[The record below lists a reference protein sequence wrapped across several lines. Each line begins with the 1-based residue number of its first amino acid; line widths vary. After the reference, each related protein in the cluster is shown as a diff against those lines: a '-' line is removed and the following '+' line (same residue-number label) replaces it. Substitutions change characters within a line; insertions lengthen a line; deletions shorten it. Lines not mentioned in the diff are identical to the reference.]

1 VTRVLNFTNLSGE
14 QHAEIEH
21 ELSRHQ
27 NLDDVM
33 KWALA
38 HPPGVFRP
46 TVVADV
52 IVQDEFTHDVVIP
65 WRDGLFLVYDTT

>member
-1 VTRVLNFTNLSGE
+1 MRVLNFANLPRE
-14 QHAEIEH
+14 HQVEIEH

-27 NLDDVM
+27 SLKDVM

-38 HPPGVFRP
+38 SPPGVFRP
-46 TVVADV
+46 SIVADV
-52 IVQDEFTHDVVIP
+52 IVQDEFTHDVIIP